1 VATRDARIDAY
12 IAKSPEFAQPI
23 LKHLR
28 DVVHAAVPDVEET
41 MKWSIPHFDY
51 NGMMCSMAAFKAHCA
66 FGFWKGTLVTGNT
79 EKARE
84 AAGSLGRLT
93 SIKDLPP
100 KKELIALVKKAAQ
113 LNDDGVKAPT
123 RGDTR
128 TPKPDLPTPPDLAAA
143 LAKSKKAK
151 TAFDA
156 FPPSHR
162 REYIEWITSAKADDT
177 RQRRLDQAIEWMAE
191 GKSRNWKYERK

>member
-1 VATRDARIDAY
+1 MATRDARIDAY

-84 AAGSLGRLT
+84 AAGSMGRIT

-113 LNDDGVKAPT
+113 LNDDGVKTPT
-123 RGDTR
+123 RGAVR

-143 LAKSKKAK
+143 LATNKKAK

-177 RQRRLDQAIEWMAE
+177 RQRRLDQAIEWIAE